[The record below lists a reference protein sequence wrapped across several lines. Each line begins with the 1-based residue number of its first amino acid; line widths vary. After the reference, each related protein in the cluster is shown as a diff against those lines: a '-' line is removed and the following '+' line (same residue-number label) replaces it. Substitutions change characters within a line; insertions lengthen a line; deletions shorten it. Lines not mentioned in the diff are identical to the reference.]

1 MNAREKGFTLIEL
14 AIVVMIIGII
24 AVIAIPNLARVLAH
38 SKEAAVKANC
48 HTVQLA
54 AEDFAVQNGGAYAGD
69 VDNDQ
74 TPSGRTITQMLPG
87 GVPLRNPF
95 TNAATEP
102 VNGAAANPG
111 ETGYAP
117 IVQNGVNVG
126 YTINGVG
133 KTPGALV
140 CSFASGQ

>member
-1 MNAREKGFTLIEL
+1 MDRRGFTLVEL

-24 AVIAIPNLARVLAH
+24 AVIAIPNLGSMLAH

-54 AEDFAVQNGGAYAGD
+54 AEDFAVQNGGVYAGN
-69 VDNDQ
+69 VDADQ
-74 TPSGRTITQMLPG
+74 TPSGSTLIAMLPG
-87 GVPLRNPF
+87 GAPLKNPF

-102 VNGAAANPG
+102 VNGAGANPG
-111 ETGYAP
+111 ETAYAP

-133 KTPGALV
+133 KSPGAAI
-140 CSFASGQ
+140 FALISGQ